1 MSGLLLVGGSTMFAA
16 LANTAT
22 AAARP
27 ITHITTDS
35 MWSSNLV
42 ATTYTSSAT
51 RSSVNRATRNIAS
64 AANTANTMPAT
75 AAKALDTIQRLSL
88 DQSDTTK
95 VVTFDREV
103 FQYTAGGRRD
113 PFVSLLT
120 SDEIRPLLSDLRLTA
135 IAYDLHGRNSVAVL
149 RDIGT
154 KAQYRVKV
162 GSPIGRMRVVRIDP
176 KVVTFVIEEFGYS
189 RQETL
194 AMGDSTNTRQP

>member
-1 MSGLLLVGGSTMFAA
+1 MSGLFLVGGSTMFAA

-27 ITHITTDS
+27 VTRMVTDS
-35 MWSSNLV
+35 MRSSNVV
-42 ATTYTSSAT
+42 ATTYTSNATNRAANNATSSAT
-51 RSSVNRATRNIAS
+51 STASTATV
-64 AANTANTMPAT
+64 
-75 AAKALDTIQRLSL
+75 KALDTIQRLSL

-95 VVTFDREV
+95 VLSFDREV

-176 KVVTFVIEEFGYS
+176 KAVTFVIEEFGYS